1 MVFRRLSSGLYI
13 VEITPNESDSAVT
26 SNSVALNSMSGQMPS
41 SVVARVSRAAGIRS
55 PVSGSAIR
63 LVSMK

>member
-26 SNSVALNSMSGQMPS
+26 SNSVALNSMSGQIPS
-41 SVVARVSRAAGIRS
+41 SVVARVSRAAGISS